1 MIKIVTATAFS
12 ASIEVDEQ
20 GKIIKT
26 SKGLNNFLN
35 MPISTLEGV
44 IKKNKFQSI
53 KIENVED
60 AQ

>member
-1 MIKIVTATAFS
+1 MIKLVTATAFS

-26 SKGLNNFLN
+26 SKGLRNFLN
-35 MPISTLEGV
+35 LPLSLLEESL
-44 IKKNKFQSI
+44 KRKKFQSF
-53 KIENVED
+53 KIEDVAE